1 MVNSDDLIVRLFS
14 SNFITCNSRI
24 IIRCLK
30 AGWVVM
36 RTRVMLFMLVT
47 EAE

>member
-14 SNFITCNSRI
+14 SNFRNSRI

-36 RTRVMLFMLVT
+36 RARVMLLVLVT